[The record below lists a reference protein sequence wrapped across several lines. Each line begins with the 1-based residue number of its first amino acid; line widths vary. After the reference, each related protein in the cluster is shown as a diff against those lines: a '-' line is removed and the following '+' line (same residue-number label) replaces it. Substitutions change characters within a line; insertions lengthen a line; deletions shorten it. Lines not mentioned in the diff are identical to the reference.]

1 MPQVLI
7 TGASRGIGLA
17 FAKNY
22 VEQGWDVIACAR
34 TRTPA
39 LSALVVAYPDAMR
52 FEQLDVSDFAA
63 IDRLAAATVA
73 TPIDVLLNNAAL
85 TGGALGE
92 FGKTDY
98 AQWEAAFRTNCLAPM
113 KMMEAFESHV
123 AQSEK
128 KVMFCISS
136 RIGANPFFG
145 YSGYFVSKSALN
157 QAVKQASLA
166 LRPKGITVAAAHPG
180 WVQTDGT
187 SDMGKA
193 PLTPDMAATLLVKVI
208 EELSIDKTGSFFDP
222 DGTTLPIV
230 TQQTEVKFYSKP
242 LSATR

>member
-1 MPQVLI
+1 MSRVLI

-17 FAKNY
+17 FAKRY
-22 VEQGWDVIACAR
+22 VERGWDVIACSR
-34 TRTPA
+34 TESPA
-39 LSALVVAYPDAMR
+39 LTALGAAFPGALR
-52 FEQLDVSDFAA
+52 FEQLDISDFAA
-63 IDRLAAATVA
+63 IERLAASTAG

-92 FGKTDY
+92 FGNTDY

-123 AQSEK
+123 GLSEK
-128 KVMFCISS
+128 RVMFCISS
-136 RIGANPFFG
+136 RIGANPFYG

-157 QAVKQASLA
+157 QVVKQVSLA

-193 PLTPDMAATLLVKVI
+193 PLTPDMAAGLLVKVI
-208 EELSIDKTGSFFDP
+208 EELSLDKTGSFFDP
-222 DGTTLPIV
+222 DGSTLPIV

-242 LSATR
+242 LTATR